1 MTTILVVDDSA
12 TDRLLAGGLLSKQ
25 SDLKVIYAQDGED
38 ALEQIDLHLPDAV
51 VTDLQMPV
59 MDGLQLTAEIKRQH
73 PLIPVLL
80 MTSRGSEEIA
90 VQALQVGASHY
101 VPKRTLAQGL
111 VKTLRRVLATA
122 QEDVNQ
128 LRLVNRLASREE
140 RYVMDL
146 DYPVLMALADHIP
159 NEILRLRICHPTDR
173 VRLCVAVEE
182 ALSNAYYHGNLGIHS
197 ELRVNDFPACEA
209 LIQQRMQDPLYRDR
223 KIEVTVRYRPSEAEI
238 VIRDEGQGFD
248 PAKIPNAGGQAD
260 EMNLESLYGRGILL
274 MRTFMTEVRFNDR
287 GNEVT
292 MIKRRRDDS
301 DVEPLEAIS
310 PLLPIPESDD

>member
-1 MTTILVVDDSA
+1 MATILVVDDSA
-12 TDRLLAGGLLSKQ
+12 TDRILAGGLLTKQ
-25 SDLKVIYAQDGED
+25 ADLKVIYAQDGED

-128 LRLVNRLASREE
+128 LRLVNRLSTREE
-140 RYVMDL
+140 EFEMDL
-146 DYPVLMALADHIP
+146 DYSVLMALADHIP
-159 NEILRLRICHPTDR
+159 DTILKLRICHPTDR
-173 VRLCVAVEE
+173 VRLCVAIEE
-182 ALSNAYYHGNLGIHS
+182 ALSNAYYHGNLDISS
-197 ELRVNDFPACEA
+197 EMRVNDYPACEA
-209 LIQQRMQDPLYRDR
+209 LINERLKDPVYKDR
-223 KIEVTVRYRPSEAEI
+223 KIRVKVRYTPSEAVI
-238 VIRDEGQGFD
+238 TIRDEGAGFD
-248 PAKIPNAGGQAD
+248 PTKIPNPGDHA
-260 EMNLESLYGRGILL
+260 EEINLESLYGRGILL
-274 MRTFMTEVRFNDR
+274 MRTFMTEVHFNEQ

-292 MIKRRRDDS
+292 MIKRRKDDS
-301 DVEPLEAIS
+301 DVEPIDDLT
-310 PLLPIPESDD
+310 PLVSFPDDG

>member
-1 MTTILVVDDSA
+1 LV
-12 TDRLLAGGLLSKQ
+12 
-25 SDLKVIYAQDGED
+25 
-38 ALEQIDLHLPDAV
+38 
-51 VTDLQMPV
+51 
-59 MDGLQLTAEIKRQH
+59 AEIKRLH

-80 MTSRGSEEIA
+80 MTSKGSEEIA

-128 LRLVNRLASREE
+128 LRLINRLSFREE
-140 RYVMDL
+140 KYTMDL

-159 NEILRLRICHPTDR
+159 DAILKLRICHPTDR

-182 ALSNAYYHGNLGIHS
+182 ALSNAYYHGNLGISS

-209 LIQQRMQDPLYRDR
+209 LIQERMRDPRYRDR
-223 KIEVTVRYRPSEAEI
+223 KIHVTVRYTPTEAA
-238 VIRDEGQGFD
+238 VTIRDDGEGFD
-248 PAKIPNAGGQAD
+248 PGKIPNASGQAED
-260 EMNLESLYGRGILL
+260 VNLESLYGRGILL
-274 MRTFMTEVRFNDR
+274 MRTFMTEVRYNDK

-292 MIKRRRDDS
+292 MVKRRKDDS
-301 DVEPLEAIS
+301 DVEPLEDLA
-310 PLLPIPESDD
+310 PLIPLIDTDE

>member
-1 MTTILVVDDSA
+1 MATILVVDDSA
-12 TDRLLAGGLLSKQ
+12 TDRLLAGGLLGKQ
-25 SDLKVIYAQDGED
+25 PDLKVIYAQDGED

-59 MDGLQLTAEIKRQH
+59 MDGLQLVAEIKRQH

-128 LRLVNRLASREE
+128 LRLVNRLVNREE
-140 RYVMDL
+140 HYLMDL
-146 DYPVLMALADHIP
+146 DYPVLMALADSIP
-159 NEILRLRICHPTDR
+159 DAILKFHICHPTDR

-182 ALSNAYYHGNLGIHS
+182 ALSNAYYHGNLGISS
-197 ELRVNDFPACEA
+197 ELRVNDYPACES
-209 LIQQRMQDPLYRDR
+209 LIRQRLRDPEYKDR
-223 KIEVTVRYRPSEAEI
+223 KISVRVRYTLKEAEI
-238 VIRDEGQGFD
+238 TIRDDGAGFD
-248 PAKIPNAGGQAD
+248 PSKIPNAGD
-260 EMNLESLYGRGILL
+260 RSDSMNLESLYGRGILL
-274 MRTFMTEVRFNDR
+274 MRTFMTEVHFNEK

-292 MIKRRRDDS
+292 MIKRRKDDS
-301 DVEPLEAIS
+301 DVEALEDLS
-310 PLLPIPESDD
+310 PLLPFQDAP

>member
-1 MTTILVVDDSA
+1 MATILVVDDSA
-12 TDRLLAGGLLSKQ
+12 TDRILAGGLLTKQ
-25 SDLKVIYAQDGED
+25 ADLKVIYAQDGED

-128 LRLVNRLASREE
+128 LRLVNRLSTREE
-140 RYVMDL
+140 EFEMDL
-146 DYPVLMALADHIP
+146 DYSVLMALADHIP
-159 NEILRLRICHPTDR
+159 DTILKLRICHPTDR
-173 VRLCVAVEE
+173 VRLCVAIEE
-182 ALSNAYYHGNLGIHS
+182 ALSNAYYHGNLDISS
-197 ELRVNDFPACEA
+197 EMRVNDYPACEA
-209 LIQQRMQDPLYRDR
+209 LINERLKDPVYKDR
-223 KIEVTVRYRPSEAEI
+223 KIRVKVRYTPSEAVI
-238 VIRDEGQGFD
+238 TIRDEGAGFD
-248 PAKIPNAGGQAD
+248 PTKIPNPGDHA
-260 EMNLESLYGRGILL
+260 EEINLESLYGRGILL
-274 MRTFMTEVRFNDR
+274 MRTFMTEVQFNEQ

-292 MIKRRRDDS
+292 MIKRRKDDS
-301 DVEPLEAIS
+301 DVEPIDDLT
-310 PLLPIPESDD
+310 PLVSFPEDD